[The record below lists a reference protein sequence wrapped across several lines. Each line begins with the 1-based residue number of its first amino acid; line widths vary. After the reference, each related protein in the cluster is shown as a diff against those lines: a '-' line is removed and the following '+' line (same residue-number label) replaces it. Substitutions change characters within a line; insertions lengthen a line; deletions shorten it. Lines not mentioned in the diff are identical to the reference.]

1 MTDPLP
7 ISFADIES
15 AAARLAGKAR
25 RTPVM
30 TSHTVNAMTGA
41 SVFFKCENFQR
52 GGAFKFRGA
61 YNFVAS
67 LSPEVRAKGV
77 LAISSG
83 NHAQGVA
90 LAAREFG
97 IPATIIMPDDAP
109 STKLAATI
117 GYGATVVRYTRLT
130 EHPDDAV
137 KRVMGERDVTFIPAF
152 DNPLIMAGQGTAALE
167 LLDEVGGLDLFIA
180 PAGGGG
186 LLAGCATA
194 VRQRCPAARII
205 GVEPEVANDWVLSLR
220 AGERVLID
228 PPATIADGARTRTP
242 GVNTFAQVRA
252 TVDDMLTVSESEIRA
267 AVRFLVQRLKL
278 VVEPTGAIPLALL
291 FSGRLGEIRGKRV
304 GLILSGGNV
313 DASVLCEILGEAG
326 PGGEAGSAR

>member
-1 MTDPLP
+1 MTDALP
-7 ISFADIES
+7 ISFADIQA
-15 AAARLAGKAR
+15 AAARLEGKALK
-25 RTPVM
+25 TPVM
-30 TSHTVNAMTGA
+30 TSRTVDERTGA

-61 YNFVAS
+61 YNFVAG
-67 LSPEVRAKGV
+67 LAPEVRAKGV

-109 STKLAATI
+109 RTKLEATL
-117 GYGATVVRYTRLT
+117 GYGATVVRYPRLT

-152 DNPLIMAGQGTAALE
+152 DHPLIMAGQGTAALE
-167 LLDEVGGLDLFIA
+167 LLDEVGDLDLFIA

-194 VRQRCPAARII
+194 VRHRCPGARII
-205 GVEPEVANDWVLSLR
+205 GVEPEVAHDWVLSLQ

-228 PPATIADGARTRTP
+228 PPPTIADGVRTRMP
-242 GVNTFAQVRA
+242 GLNNFAQVRA
-252 TVDDMLTVSESEIRA
+252 TVDDVLTVTEAEIRS
-267 AVRFLVQRLKL
+267 AVRFLVQRMKL
-278 VVEPTGAIPLALL
+278 VVEPTGAIPVAML
-291 FSGRLGEIRGKRV
+291 FSGRLGDIRGKRV

-313 DASVLCEILGEAG
+313 DADVLCEILNEA
-326 PGGEAGSAR
+326 EAGS

>member
-7 ISFADIES
+7 ISFADIEE
-15 AAARLAGKAR
+15 AAERLSGKAH
-25 RTPVM
+25 RTPVL
-30 TSHTVNAMTGA
+30 TSRTVNEMTGA

-61 YNFVAS
+61 YNFVAN
-67 LSPEVRAKGV
+67 LAPEVRAKGV

-109 STKLAATI
+109 RSKLEATL
-117 GYGATVVRYTRLT
+117 GYGANVERYPRLT

-137 KRVMGERDVTFIPAF
+137 KRVMGNRDVTFIPAF
-152 DNPLIMAGQGTAALE
+152 DHPLIMAGQGTAALE
-167 LLDEVGGLDLFIA
+167 LLGEVGRLDLFLA
-180 PAGGGG
+180 PTGGGG

-194 VRQRCPAARII
+194 VRHRCPEARIF

-228 PPATIADGARTRTP
+228 PPPTIADGVRTRMP
-242 GVNTFAQVRA
+242 GVNNFAQVRA
-252 TVDDMLTVSESEIRA
+252 MVDDVLTVTEAEIRA
-267 AVRFLVQRLKL
+267 AVRFLIQRMKL
-278 VVEPTGAIPLALL
+278 VVEPTGAIPVAML
-291 FSGRLGEIRGKRV
+291 FSSRLGDIRGKRI
-304 GLILSGGNV
+304 GLVISGGNV
-313 DASVLCEILGEAG
+313 DADVLCQILGE
-326 PGGEAGSAR
+326 SQ